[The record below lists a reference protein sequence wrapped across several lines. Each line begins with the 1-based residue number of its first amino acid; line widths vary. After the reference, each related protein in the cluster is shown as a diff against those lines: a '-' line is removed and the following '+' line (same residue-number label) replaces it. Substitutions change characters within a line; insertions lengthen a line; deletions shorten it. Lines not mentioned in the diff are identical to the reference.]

1 MNRDEARKLL
11 GESATEEQVT
21 NLLNTIHTE
30 ISAKD
35 NEIKSLNE
43 KITNGKSELERLRAS
58 DLELQKIK
66 ESQMTEQEKAKALQ
80 EQLNAKMSEYQRL
93 TNSAKAKAILVG
105 AGISSERADSLVSK
119 FVRDDEAATLD
130 LANDFVSEFNA
141 VKELTEKKVKDEMAN
156 IDPTPAGSNVNPK
169 ANDNVMTFEKFS
181 NLSAEEQD
189 KFATEHPDEFANL

>member
-1 MNRDEARKLL
+1 MNREEAKRLL
-11 GESATEEQVT
+11 GENATDEQVT

-43 KITNGKSELERLRAS
+43 KITNGQSELEKLRKS

-93 TNSAKAKAILVG
+93 TNSAKAKSILVG

-141 VKELTEKKVKDEMAN
+141 VKEQTEKKVKDEMAN
-156 IDPTPAGSNVNPK
+156 IDPTPKGSNVNPK
-169 ANDNVMTFEKFS
+169 ADDNIMTFEKFN

-189 KFATEHPDEFANL
+189 KFATEHPDEFAKF

>member
-169 ANDNVMTFEKFS
+169 ANDNIMTFEKFS

>member
-1 MNRDEARKLL
+1 MTREEAKKLL
-11 GESATEEQVT
+11 GENATEEQVT

-93 TNSAKAKAILVG
+93 TNSAKAKSILVG

>member
-11 GESATEEQVT
+11 GENATEEQVT